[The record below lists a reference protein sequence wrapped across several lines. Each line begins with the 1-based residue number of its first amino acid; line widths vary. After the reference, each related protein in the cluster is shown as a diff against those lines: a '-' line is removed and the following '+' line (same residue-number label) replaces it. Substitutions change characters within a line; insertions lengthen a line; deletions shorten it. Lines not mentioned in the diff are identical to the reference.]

1 MGLHSLISPEDNAA
15 HDCTVSS
22 LALGQQSRGVTS
34 LELTA
39 AYTALYGGRRREP
52 VSYHRVLDRYGNVLM
67 ENRTEEIPVL
77 SPETA
82 AILTRLLMRVNTD
95 GTAARYLREMPV
107 LGIETAGKT
116 GTTQGN
122 CDRRY
127 IGMTPRLLAGVW
139 MGYDY
144 PTELKGIG
152 GNPCVTVWDQ
162 LMAACEQAYRGAPP
176 KRRFDLPLTVTELE
190 FCPLSGCLPGAFC
203 TDPVCGQPTERGWF
217 KKGTEPQALCPLHE
231 EPPIRIIPDDKGD
244 PDRIPL
250 LPNDLLPDAPAP
262 RNTPE
267 TIPPPTWFSRWFK
280 RFSRG

>member
-1 MGLHSLISPEDNAA
+1 
-15 HDCTVSS
+15 
-22 LALGQQSRGVTS
+22 VTS

-39 AYTALYGGRRREP
+39 AYTALYGGKRKEP
-52 VSYHRVLDRYGNVLM
+52 VSYHRVLDRDGTVLL
-67 ENRTEEIPVL
+67 ENKPEEIQVL

-82 AILTRLLMRVNTD
+82 AILTRLLMMVNTD
-95 GTAARYLREMPV
+95 GTAARYLKEIPT

-162 LMAACEQAYRGAPP
+162 LMAACEQAYRGAPQ
-176 KRRFDLPLTVTELE
+176 RSHFDLPETVTEQE
-190 FCPLSGCLPGAFC
+190 FCPLSGCIPNSYC
-203 TDPVCGQPTERGWF
+203 TDPIYGQPTERGWF
-217 KKGTEPQALCPLHE
+217 KQGAELQSSCPLHK
-231 EPPIRIIPDDKGD
+231 EPPIRVTPEDKNE

-250 LPNDLLPDAPAP
+250 LPNDLLPEDPAP
-262 RNTPE
+262 QDPSNTP
-267 TIPPPTWFSRWFK
+267 PPPWYSRWFK